1 MAFTV
6 AQILNIARVSLY
18 LAANDVSKGVL
29 YGIRKIPTS
38 PRIIYME
45 YKSLEWMYNLDPTN
59 SSLTQV
65 ANYVYSI
72 CRGYNLAAQGVVG
85 GGGSVSPINP
95 SVSTPDAIEFVV
107 NTTDSPILAG
117 GSTLLIP
124 QYIGYTN
131 LVFTRNYQAQ
141 TQINTEPQYFIW
153 NSTTGLFTCVG
164 AATEF
169 EIFSIT
175 PA

>member
-1 MAFTV
+1 MAFTT
-6 AQILNIARVSLY
+6 AQIINIARISLY
-18 LAANDVSKGVL
+18 LAANDVAKGAL

-45 YKSLEWMYNLDPTN
+45 LKALEWMYALDPTN
-59 SSLTQV
+59 ISLPQV
-65 ANYVYSI
+65 GNYVYSL
-72 CRGYNLAAQGVVG
+72 CRGYNLEAQGVSG
-85 GGGSVSPINP
+85 GGGSISPINP

-164 AATEF
+164 AATEY

>member
-65 ANYVYSI
+65 GNYVYSL
-72 CRGYNLAAQGVVG
+72 CRGYNLAAQGVSG
-85 GGGSVSPINP
+85 GGGSISPINP
-95 SVSTPDAIEFVV
+95 NVSLPAPIEFVV
-107 NTTDSPILAG
+107 DA
-117 GSTLLIP
+117 STSFMTEGETSVLIP
-124 QYIGYTN
+124 SYIGYN
-131 LVFTRNYQAQ
+131 IMFSRNNIIQ
-141 TQINTEPQYFIW
+141 TQIDTAGSYFTW
-153 NSTTGLFTCVG
+153 NRVTGLFTVAG
-164 AATEF
+164 AAQLDEL
-169 EIFSIT
+169 FSIN
-175 PA
+175 AI

>member
-18 LAANDVSKGVL
+18 LASNDVSKGAL
-29 YGIRKIPTS
+29 YGQRIIPTS

-45 YKSLEWMYNLDPTN
+45 MKALEWMYNLDPTN

-72 CRGYNLAAQGVVG
+72 CRGYNLAAQGVTG
-85 GGGSVSPINP
+85 GGGSISPVNP
-95 SVSTPDAIEFVV
+95 SVSTPDSIEFVV

-117 GSTLLIP
+117 GSSLLIP

-131 LVFTRNYQAQ
+131 IIFTRNYQAQ
-141 TQINTEPQYFIW
+141 TQLTTEPQYYTW
-153 NSTTGLFTCVG
+153 NPDTGLFVCYG
-164 AATEF
+164 AATEY